1 MSSQCAGTL
10 KLTCS
15 KPSTDP
21 HTLGAAH
28 CSDNVVVGSVSSEL
42 LREDNSSDSILG
54 GGSVPV
60 VQVGVEWV
68 CTIVNDAVVDWLNKC
83 ALKKGSQL
91 VGDIDKNQ

>member
-1 MSSQCAGTL
+1 M
-10 KLTCS
+10 

-42 LREDNSSDSILG
+42 LREDNSSDFTQG
-54 GGSVPV
+54 ERGVPV
-60 VQVGVEWV
+60 DQVGVGWV
-68 CTIVNDAVVDWLNKC
+68 CTIVNGAVVAWLNKC